1 MKERSLSGI
10 LISAIMI
17 VVLISIS
24 FTSGITYLLLKRHIE
39 REFREKFKVQR
50 HQAKSLLSL
59 RISQLKG
66 RLRNLINDNTIKVT
80 LLLGVIPQLRERM
93 EMLYFPENGAYFY
106 VEGTIERDKLIIP
119 SPSEL
124 HKELIKRILS
134 TDKEME
140 LFESFKGRPL
150 LLLSKTIE
158 RRYEKVGRA
167 VCLYFL
173 DQDRGLLK
181 DIRLTARGEIYYR
194 SGKRD
199 AIGLIS
205 GKRIILPDNSHL
217 IEDAVE
223 VEVGE
228 KKGLISKLDIFSG
241 LLLFSDLSPLE
252 KTKKE
257 VLLILLSLSIAALSL
272 GIGIALILAKR
283 LSNPLKLASERAQ
296 KISEGEYNLDL
307 PPPDEMPY
315 LELKVMTQ
323 AFNRMLNSLR
333 KALEESESFY
343 KAIFEASGTGLTIV
357 DKDTTILLCNK
368 VFEKLSGYRREEIE
382 GKMSLTE
389 FVHPDDRERM
399 LEYARLRRIDP
410 SMAPH
415 EYEFR
420 FLDKEKNLKNVFISV
435 GMIPGTKKNIASLL
449 DITPIKKIQEALR
462 ESERRFRELFESSKD
477 VIYVYKDGEGF
488 LEMNPAG
495 EELFG
500 YSRNKFRK
508 IKFQKLFLDPKE
520 CIKFEEGIKRKGFV
534 KDFEAA
540 LKGNGERII
549 EALITATEFR
559 DEKGNI
565 IGHRG
570 IIIDLTERKRLQL
583 QLFQAQKMEAIGTL
597 AGGIAHDFNNILNAI
612 LGYAELLLM
621 DKGRSEQDIN
631 AIKQIKNAALKA
643 SELTKQILTFS
654 RKAELKLSP
663 IDLNMEI
670 RGAVKLIERTI
681 PKIIGVELKLSES
694 LPLIRGDSI
703 QIEQILLNLAINSR
717 DAMPEGGKITIE
729 TKYVSLDEEISTKI
743 PGIEKGDYVM
753 LKVSDTGCG
762 MDRETMSRIFE
773 PFFSTKPEG
782 KGTGLG
788 LSTVYGIVKAHGGHI
803 TVDSMPG
810 VGTTFKIYF
819 PVIKGENG
827 EISQKDIEENAS
839 VPYGKE
845 TILFVDDE
853 ESLLKLGKEVLCRYG
868 YKVIT
873 AENGK
878 KALEIYQREKV
889 DLVILDLIMP
899 EMDGK
904 ECLKRLSEIDP
915 DIKVI
920 LSTGYSIGEM
930 DLGKEGIY
938 IKGIIRKPFN
948 LKEMLKEVRRVL
960 DRN

>member
-10 LISAIMI
+10 LTSAIII

-24 FTSGITYLLLKRHIE
+24 FTSGITYLLLKRYIE
-39 REFREKFKVQR
+39 QESKEKFKIQR

-66 RLRNLINDNTIKVT
+66 RLRSLINDNTIKVT

-106 VEGTIERDKLIIP
+106 VEGTIDKVIIP
-119 SPSEL
+119 SPCDL
-124 HKELIKRILS
+124 HKELIKRILN

-167 VCLYFL
+167 VCLYLL

-205 GKRIILPDNSHL
+205 GKRIILPDNFHL
-217 IEDAVE
+217 IEDGVE
-223 VEVGE
+223 VGVGE

-283 LSNPLKLASERAQ
+283 LSNPLKEASERAQ

-315 LELKVMTQ
+315 LELKVMSK
-323 AFNRMLNSLR
+323 AFNRMLRSLR

-343 KAIFEASGTGLTIV
+343 KTIFEASGTGLTIV

-382 GKMSLTE
+382 EKMSLTE
-389 FVHPDDRERM
+389 FVHPDDRDRM
-399 LEYARLRRIDP
+399 LEYLRLRRIDP
-410 SMAPH
+410 SLAPH

-508 IKFQKLFLDPKE
+508 MSFQELFWDSKE
-520 CIKFEEGIKRKGFV
+520 CAKFEEEIKRKGFV

-597 AGGIAHDFNNILNAI
+597 AGGISHDFNNILNAI

-621 DKGRSEQDIN
+621 DKGRSERDIN
-631 AIKQIKNAALKA
+631 AIKQVKNAALKA

-654 RKAELKLSP
+654 RKTELKLSP

-670 RGAVKLIERTI
+670 RNAVKLIERTI

-729 TKYVSLDEEISTKI
+729 TNYVSLDEEISMKI

-753 LKVSDTGCG
+753 LKVSDTGWG

-810 VGTTFKIYF
+810 AGTTFKIYF
-819 PVIKGENG
+819 PVLKGENVG
-827 EISQKDIEENAS
+827 ISQKDIEEKD
-839 VPYGKE
+839 PTLYGKE
-845 TILFVDDE
+845 TILLVDDE

-889 DLVILDLIMP
+889 DLVVLDLIMP

-915 DIKVI
+915 DIEVI

-960 DRN
+960 DRD